1 MRFVQ
6 RLMLA
11 ALWLLCMGFVV
22 APMAAGSTVLASKDH
37 PSSDAPWFIGV
48 LVLLVLGGA
57 MLLLL
62 VKRGMSKRTKSGD
75 FR

>member
-1 MRFVQ
+1 MRFVE
-6 RLMLA
+6 RLVLA
-11 ALWLLCMGFVV
+11 ALWLLCMGFLV
-22 APMAAGSTVLASKDH
+22 APMAAGSTLVATEDH

-48 LVLLVLGGA
+48 LVLLLLGGG

>member
-22 APMAAGSTVLASKDH
+22 APVAEGSTVLATEDH

-48 LVLLVLGGA
+48 LVLIVLGAGM
-57 MLLLL
+57 MLLLM
-62 VKRGMSKRTKSGD
+62 KRKMGKRTKSGD